1 MYNQNNFLFDY
12 FYYNENKKNYVHKRN
27 TSTNT
32 KSQNNDSKNY
42 TNSNIYD
49 NVNNINKNLNYSE
62 EKIMTKKIIKKPRI
76 KIQKNKIMDFNLQ
89 NNKNKEL
96 NSFIVDKLK
105 KNKIIIYNDNNQI

>member
-1 MYNQNNFLFDY
+1 MKI
-12 FYYNENKKNYVHKRN
+12 KKKRN

-76 KIQKNKIMDFNLQ
+76 KIQKNKITNFNLQ

>member
-1 MYNQNNFLFDY
+1 M
-12 FYYNENKKNYVHKRN
+12 KIN

-62 EKIMTKKIIKKPRI
+62 EKIMTKKIINKPRI
-76 KIQKNKIMDFNLQ
+76 KIQKNKITNFNLQ